1 MDEFELIKTIFH
13 PLQHPA
19 GEGDKSADSFLMKI
33 GDDAAVWKGQ
43 GNLAFSIDTLVEG
56 VHFTP
61 DIPPKD
67 LGYRVLA
74 VNLSDLAAM
83 SATPQFFTLA
93 ITLPSCQSEWLKL
106 FALGM
111 KELVD
116 QYQIPLVG
124 GDTTKGPLTITIQ
137 AHGLT
142 ANPVYRSGAQ
152 VGDDVYVSGCLGD
165 AAAGLK
171 LWLDGIRNPDSSD
184 QCYLIERFHRP
195 TPRIELGEA
204 LATVA
209 TAMLD
214 VSDGLVAD
222 LSHVATASQCAIE
235 LDAGKLPLSESLLK
249 AVDQNQAKTW
259 ALSGGDDYE
268 LAFTVPSSQRDVLK
282 QISEELGVSLT
293 RIGSVKSPGNA
304 NKNNANKN
312 LVNVINGPEAIK
324 TSGYNHFA

>member
-19 GEGDKSADSFLMKI
+19 EEGDKSADSFLMKI

-61 DIPPKD
+61 DIPPRD

-83 SATPQFFTLA
+83 SAIPQFFTLA
-93 ITLPSCQSEWLKL
+93 ITLPSCQSEWLTQ

-111 KELVD
+111 KALVD
-116 QYQIPLVG
+116 QYRIPLVG

-142 ANPVYRSGAQ
+142 ANPVYRNGAQ

-171 LWLDGIRNPDSSD
+171 LWLDGIRKPESPD

-204 LATVA
+204 LASVA
-209 TAMLD
+209 NAMLD
-214 VSDGLVAD
+214 ISDGLVAD
-222 LSHVATASQCAIE
+222 LSHMATASECIIE
-235 LDAGKLPLSESLLK
+235 VDADKLPLSKSLLNT
-249 AVDQNQAKTW
+249 VDLDQAKIW

-268 LAFTVPSSQRDVLK
+268 LAFTAASSQRNRLEK
-282 QISEELGVSLT
+282 ISAALGLPLARV
-293 RIGSVKSPGNA
+293 GSVKPQTDAGS
-304 NKNNANKN
+304 
-312 LVNVINGPEAIK
+312 LVKIINGPKEIK
-324 TSGYNHFA
+324 ASGYNHFA

>member
-93 ITLPSCQSEWLKL
+93 ITLPSCQSEWLTQ

-111 KELVD
+111 KALVD

-152 VGDDVYVSGCLGD
+152 VGDDVYVSGGLGD

-171 LWLDGIRNPDSSD
+171 LWLDGIRKPQSPD

-204 LATVA
+204 LASVA
-209 TAMLD
+209 NAMLD

-222 LSHVATASQCAIE
+222 LSHMATASECIIE
-235 LDAGKLPLSESLLK
+235 VDADKLPLSKSLLNT
-249 AVDQNQAKTW
+249 VDLDQATIW

-268 LAFTVPSSQRDVLK
+268 LAFTVASSQRNRLK
-282 QISEELGVSLT
+282 KISATLGVPLT
-293 RIGSVKSPGNA
+293 RVGSVKPQTDAGKS
-304 NKNNANKN
+304 
-312 LVNVINGPEAIK
+312 LVKVINGPKEIEA
-324 TSGYNHFA
+324 SGYNHFA

>member
-93 ITLPSCQSEWLKL
+93 ITLPSCQSEWLTQ

-111 KELVD
+111 KALVD

-152 VGDDVYVSGCLGD
+152 VGDDVYVSGGLGD

-171 LWLDGIRNPDSSD
+171 LWLDGIRKPQSPD

-204 LATVA
+204 LASVA
-209 TAMLD
+209 NAMLD

-222 LSHVATASQCAIE
+222 LSHIATASECIIE
-235 LDAGKLPLSESLLK
+235 VDADKLPLSKSLLNT
-249 AVDQNQAKTW
+249 VDLDQAAIW

-268 LAFTVPSSQRDVLK
+268 LAFTAPSSQRNRLEK
-282 QISEELGVSLT
+282 ISVALGVPLT
-293 RIGSVKSPGNA
+293 RVGSVKPQTDAGKS
-304 NKNNANKN
+304 
-312 LVNVINGPEAIK
+312 LVKVINGPNEIK
-324 TSGYNHFA
+324 ASGYNHFA